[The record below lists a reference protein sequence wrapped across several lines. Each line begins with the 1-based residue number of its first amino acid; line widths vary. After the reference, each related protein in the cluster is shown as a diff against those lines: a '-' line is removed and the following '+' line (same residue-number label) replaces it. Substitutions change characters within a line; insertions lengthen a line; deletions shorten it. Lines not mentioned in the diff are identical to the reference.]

1 MHILTS
7 PSSILR
13 GDSMRR
19 MGRILPAAVLF
30 LMLLAGCTDAE
41 ENSQYPTFPY
51 THYSSGG
58 TQETYQAVILFEQSN
73 STFTSYQ
80 VAFSSCTCR
89 DAIVNYLSVAYVELL
104 NNKEDPSQAAVRAIS
119 FGENQGLWGDS
130 NPNYYRAE
138 YTQEYMDEHFVQ
150 MLVQADKS
158 DFDDWG
164 GYGTQIQ
171 GVDVDAVAG
180 ATVSTSNITS
190 MLQGLF
196 DYHTRHYYADTD

>member
-1 MHILTS
+1 
-7 PSSILR
+7 
-13 GDSMRR
+13 
-19 MGRILPAAVLF
+19 
-30 LMLLAGCTDAE
+30 
-41 ENSQYPTFPY
+41 
-51 THYSSGG
+51 
-58 TQETYQAVILFEQSN
+58 
-73 STFTSYQ
+73 
-80 VAFSSCTCR
+80 
-89 DAIVNYLSVAYVELL
+89 
-104 NNKEDPSQAAVRAIS
+104 
-119 FGENQGLWGDS
+119 
-130 NPNYYRAE
+130 
-138 YTQEYMDEHFVQ
+138 MDEHFVQ